1 LCQRKIEMISCR
13 KLRAGTGEAVNRSC
27 IGCGGDG
34 NRHRWATQ
42 PPHAPPT
49 DFQCVGHNV
58 CKGFGL
64 PARQGNVNERR
75 DHSHHGPRQNEM
87 GFDPPTHPVRSQGG
101 GTCRSF
107 VYIPRNLVQNRGF
120 RSAPKSPLIR
130 KPPKQTAPPR
140 VPPPSSPVWNREE
153 SSNGAE
159 RYGSSWPRFDR

>member
-120 RSAPKSPLIR
+120 RSAPKSPLYGSR
-130 KPPKQTAPPR
+130 RSKQHPLAYPHR
-140 VPPPSSPVWNREE
+140 VVRSGIARNQVTEA
-153 SSNGAE
+153 G
-159 RYGSSWPRFDR
+159 RYGSSWPRFDC